1 MRHLSFSCLQV
12 SSLTKSVGQGH
23 SGESLS
29 VTWAAKTDPGFSSFL
44 SAQQMTSTKSRCATF
59 TDEADG
65 SVFHYL
71 RVSFKHLCIS
81 RYVPSEAV
89 VAIVIKTR
97 QAALRDNDNILGVIR
112 STNILHNGRSQGMVA
127 PSSSAQALLQ
137 RSLLSK
143 ASMKPS
149 DIECVLFIC
158 LLRLGLI
165 DYQLY

>member
-1 MRHLSFSCLQV
+1 
-12 SSLTKSVGQGH
+12 
-23 SGESLS
+23 
-29 VTWAAKTDPGFSSFL
+29 
-44 SAQQMTSTKSRCATF
+44 MTSTKSRCATF

-71 RVSFKHLCIS
+71 WASLEILRIS

-112 STNILHNGRSQGMVA
+112 STNTLHNGRSQGMVA

-137 RSLLSK
+137 KSLLSK
-143 ASMKPS
+143 ASIKPS
-149 DIECVLFIC
+149 DIESVLFNF
-158 LLRLGLI
+158 LLCLGLI

>member
-1 MRHLSFSCLQV
+1 
-12 SSLTKSVGQGH
+12 
-23 SGESLS
+23 
-29 VTWAAKTDPGFSSFL
+29 
-44 SAQQMTSTKSRCATF
+44 MTSTKSRCATF

-71 RVSFKHLCIS
+71 RLSLEILYIS

-89 VAIVIKTR
+89 VAIVLKTR
-97 QAALRDNDNILGVIR
+97 QAALRDNDNILGVIK
-112 STNILHNGRSQGMVA
+112 STNTLHNGRSQGMVA

-143 ASMKPS
+143 ASMNPS
-149 DIECVLFIC
+149 DIECALFNC

-165 DYQLY
+165 CSQFY